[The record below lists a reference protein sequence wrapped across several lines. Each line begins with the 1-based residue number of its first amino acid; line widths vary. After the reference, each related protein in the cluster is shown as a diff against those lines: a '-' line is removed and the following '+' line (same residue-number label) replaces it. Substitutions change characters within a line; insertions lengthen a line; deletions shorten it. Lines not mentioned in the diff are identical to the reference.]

1 MDLHVGDVVVL
12 KKPHPCWETR
22 FELMRVGMDV
32 RLKCTGC
39 GREVLVPR
47 KKAEKSI
54 RTVEALAGQEAAER
68 EAEHV

>member
-12 KKPHPCWETR
+12 KKPHPCGETK
-22 FELMRVGMDV
+22 FELTRVGMDV

-54 RTVEALAGQEAAER
+54 RSVIAAVEPAET

>member
-12 KKPHPCWETR
+12 KKPHPCGETR

-54 RTVEALAGQEAAER
+54 RSVE